1 MSVLPSHEA
10 LDPQG
15 HAISDADFDR
25 VRTLLA
31 KLAGISLSDAKR
43 QLVVSRL
50 KRRLIA
56 LGLPSFGAYC
66 NLLESPTGAAELQ
79 TFVNRLTTNKTDFFR
94 EPHHFDILRDRVV
107 PEFLRSARQG
117 RRHTLRVWCAASS
130 SGEEPWTLAIV
141 LADALKRMPEVDFRI
156 DASDI
161 DTEVLAKANRAV
173 YPMSA
178 IDVPELTDSGRFFLR
193 GTGSH
198 AGTVRVRDELR
209 AKVSFRP
216 LNLNESSETWGWPKK
231 FDAIFCRN
239 VLIYFN
245 RATQIDVTERL
256 VSQLSPGGWLFF
268 GHAESVA
275 ATNAEIERVG
285 QTAYRLRSSDSAS
298 SPPPDAARKVARPS
312 IVAPNGAPR
321 FSRSAR
327 VEERRD
333 ETRASRQAAPPEE
346 LQVTLGIGDVY
357 ATAAPAILRTVLGSC
372 VAACLYDPV
381 AHVGGMCHFLLPSA
395 RDDDGSSTRYGVNAL
410 ERLIN
415 ATMGAGADRRRLRV
429 KAFGGA
435 HLFGPDASFGRIGE
449 RNSSFIREFFLREGI
464 PLVSELLEGANALKV
479 LFYPHSGKAMVAP
492 VSTSSGP
499 SLSQREAAAVSR
511 IAQAEHAN
519 ANDRVTLF

>member
-1 MSVLPSHEA
+1 MPPSHEA
-10 LDPQG
+10 LDSQE

-25 VRTLLA
+25 VRALLVR
-31 KLAGISLSDAKR
+31 LSGISLNDAKR

-50 KRRLIA
+50 KRRLIT
-56 LGLPSFGAYC
+56 LGLSSFDAYC
-66 NLLESPTGAAELQ
+66 TLLESPSGASELQ
-79 TFVNRLTTNKTDFFR
+79 SFVNRMTTNKTDFFR
-94 EPHHFDILRDRVV
+94 EPHHFDILRERVV

-141 LADALKRMPEVDFRI
+141 LADALKRVRDVDFRI

-161 DTEVLAKANRAV
+161 DTEILAKAERAV
-173 YPMSA
+173 YPKSA
-178 IDVPELTDSGRFFLR
+178 IDIPELTDCGRFFLR

-216 LNLNESSETWGWPKK
+216 LNLNESAKAWGWPKK

-239 VLIYFN
+239 VLIYFDQ
-245 RATQIDVTERL
+245 ATQRDVTERL

-268 GHAESVA
+268 GHAESMTGA
-275 ATNAEIERVG
+275 NPALDRVG
-285 QTAYRLRSSDSAS
+285 PTAYRLRLSDSS
-298 SPPPDAARKVARPS
+298 SPPPETVRRVATPSVEIPAAPRPS
-312 IVAPNGAPR
+312 
-321 FSRSAR
+321 RSGLVEAR
-327 VEERRD
+327 RSEKPATGLADR
-333 ETRASRQAAPPEE
+333 TTE

-395 RDDDGSSTRYGVNAL
+395 RDDEGHSTRYGVNAL

-435 HLFGPDASFGRIGE
+435 HMLGPDASFGRIGE
-449 RNSSFIREFFLREGI
+449 RNSSFVREFFLREGI

-499 SLSQREAAAVSR
+499 SLSQREAEAVSR
-511 IAQAEHAN
+511 IAQAEHTN
-519 ANDRVTLF
+519 ADDRVTLF